1 MNSITPDDLLLFLYN
16 ETSPE
21 LTIAIKSA
29 LESDYRL
36 QESMNEMIISMESL
50 EEISYSPRQQSIDKI
65 LAYGTKAINSEA

>member
-21 LTIAIKSA
+21 MTIAIKSA

-36 QESMNEMIISMESL
+36 QESMNEMIISMDNL
-50 EEISYSPRQQSIDKI
+50 EAISYSPRQQAIDKI
-65 LAYGTKAINSEA
+65 LAYGKKAINSEA

>member
-16 ETSPE
+16 ETPPE
-21 LTIAIKSA
+21 MTIAIKSA

-36 QESMNEMIISMESL
+36 QESMNELIISMESL
-50 EEISYSPRQQSIDKI
+50 EEVSYSPRQQSVDKI

>member
-21 LTIAIKSA
+21 MTIAIKSA

-36 QESMNEMIISMESL
+36 QESMNELIISMESL
-50 EEISYSPRQQSIDKI
+50 EDVSYSPRQQSVDTI
-65 LAYGTKAINSEA
+65 LAYGTKAINSGA